1 MQTETGVWTV
11 TYNAENRPIRWVQ
24 GETVIEMAF
33 DRLGRRVWMR
43 ESEGDAV
50 TKEERFVYDGYL
62 CVQRLDATQGNAVR
76 TEFVWDPTE
85 PVATRPLA
93 MRAKNWGLNLFYSHD
108 GNKNVSEVFY
118 HAPQNGIAA
127 HYDYAPFGAVTR
139 TSSAT
144 RVTNR
149 DLISENPFR
158 FSSEYH
164 DDPLS
169 LTYYNYRHYNP
180 LDGRWLGRDC
190 LQDSVVGWNPY
201 AFVRNQWECTFDILG
216 LWTSGTHVDLTQENA
231 ATELRRRMPQQIKE
245 NKAIK
250 KRIQDLAEIIV
261 DANVGTDS
269 FFGSYYWNNHYH
281 FNRGLSEKV
290 QDAKLAYIR
299 LLLSEISL
307 YMAVLEQAK
316 SGNCAQRKEKCEEA
330 LIILGRLSH
339 MLQDYYAHGLPTEN
353 NPTQQGVLGILT
365 NSLMKP
371 SSYGSFIFNGGEHGN
386 LWTLLQFKSM
396 EPGMRAPDREARL
409 SNSSRITQSCFA
421 VLLSE
426 WSLVCSCMYE
436 KEPSLWERIWSF
448 FQ

>member
-1 MQTETGVWTV
+1 MLTLFWSFTKSRNTKV

-62 CVQRLDATQGNAVR
+62 CVQRLDAMQENAVW

-169 LTYYNYRHYNP
+169 LVYYNYRHYNP
-180 LDGRWLGRDC
+180 LSGRWLGRDQLFPSQYSFC
-190 LQDSVVGWNPY
+190 DNQPESNYDELGNLELPMHPFIIHLPPERYPREELLIRRYGDKPY
-201 AFVRNQWECTFDILG
+201 VTNMSYPIAFTRPKVTINANCVCDEDRGG
-216 LWTSGTHVDLTQENA
+216 LWV
-231 ATELRRRMPQQIKE
+231 
-245 NKAIK
+245 
-250 KRIQDLAEIIV
+250 
-261 DANVGTDS
+261 
-269 FFGSYYWNNHYH
+269 
-281 FNRGLSEKV
+281 
-290 QDAKLAYIR
+290 IR
-299 LLLSEISL
+299 LSGIMYISTYIYEEGTPVDVVVKGEIEEDEKKAYS
-307 YMAVLEQAK
+307 AVLDHEREHANDVSSIFEDVYFDAMRDAFHGYDTKRECDVAAK
-316 SGNCAQRKEKCEEA
+316 VLKRNILKRYNEKKMEYFKKDGGHSHSKYKPGGKFELSGN
-330 LIILGRLSH
+330 
-339 MLQDYYAHGLPTEN
+339 
-353 NPTQQGVLGILT
+353 
-365 NSLMKP
+365 
-371 SSYGSFIFNGGEHGN
+371 
-386 LWTLLQFKSM
+386 FKL
-396 EPGMRAPDREARL
+396 D
-409 SNSSRITQSCFA
+409 
-421 VLLSE
+421 
-426 WSLVCSCMYE
+426 
-436 KEPSLWERIWSF
+436 K
-448 FQ
+448 